1 MNSAVKGRHAG
12 DWNRRQFV
20 RGLGLGMLG
29 LGLPEVLRLQA
40 QARADKRGGQAR
52 SCIMIFLFGGPSQID
67 TWDMKPEAPR
77 EYRGEFKPIATAV
90 PGIRLCE
97 HLPRTARLAQHLA
110 LVRSLTMTDRVI
122 GNGDHHADTYYM
134 LTGHRPD
141 RSFFVEGINR
151 KPHADDWPFLGST
164 VAYRRPPAAD
174 LPGVVQLPARS
185 GEVTGYINPGQFS
198 GLLGPGFEP
207 VMVRG
212 TLEKPF
218 DLAVPQLAVPAD
230 VDPRRLHGR
239 RDLVGRLDAWQAQHE
254 RTGTA
259 FEGHDTYQS
268 KAFTLLTSDRT
279 KRAFDLNEEPRTVR
293 ERYGPDI
300 NGQSMLLARRLVEAG
315 VPFVCVHWT
324 GRIVG
329 AGLSWDTH
337 TDNFGQLKNVL
348 LPAFDAGYAALLEDL
363 EQRGLL
369 DETLVLVCAEMGRTP
384 KVADPRNTNNEA
396 PGRDHWVHCQTAVLA
411 GGGIRGGQV
420 YGASDR
426 IAGYPSDR
434 PVSPEHL
441 AATVYQAMG
450 IAENLVIQD
459 RQRRLLSLLE
469 DGQALP
475 LFG

>member
-1 MNSAVKGRHAG
+1 
-12 DWNRRQFV
+12 
-20 RGLGLGMLG
+20 MLG

-40 QARADKRGGQAR
+40 QARTGRRPGKAK

-67 TWDMKPEAPR
+67 TWDLKPDAPV
-77 EYRGEFKPIATAV
+77 EFRGEFKPITTSA
-90 PGIRLCE
+90 PGIHLCE
-97 HLPRTARLAQHLA
+97 HLPRTARVAHHLA
-110 LVRSLTMTDRVI
+110 LVRSLTMSGRVI

-151 KPHADDWPFLGST
+151 KPHGDDWPFIGST
-164 VAYRRPPAAD
+164 VAFRRPPAAD
-174 LPGVVQLPARS
+174 VPGVVQLPARS

-198 GLLGPGFEP
+198 GLLGPSFEP

-218 DLAVPQLAVPAD
+218 DLAVPQLTVPAE
-230 VDPRRLHGR
+230 VDTHRLNGR
-239 RDLVGRLDAWQAQHE
+239 RDLVGRLDSWQRQFEHS
-254 RTGTA
+254 GTPLA
-259 FEGHDTYQS
+259 AYDTYQR
-268 KAFTLLTSDRT
+268 KAFTLVTSDRT
-279 KRAFDLNEEPRTVR
+279 KRAFDLSSEPIRVR

-300 NGQSMLLARRLVEAG
+300 NSQSMLLARRLVEVG
-315 VPFVCVHWT
+315 VPFVCVHWI

-337 TDNFGQLKNVL
+337 TDNFGQLKTVL

-363 EQRGLL
+363 ELRGLL
-369 DETLVLVCAEMGRTP
+369 DETLVVVSAEMGRTP
-384 KVADPRNTNNEA
+384 KVADPRNKNNEP
-396 PGRDHWVHCQTAVLA
+396 PGRDHWIHCQTALLA

-426 IAGYPSDR
+426 IAAYPSDR

-450 IAENLVIQD
+450 IAENLVVQD
-459 RQRRLLSLLE
+459 RQGRALGLLE
-469 DGQALP
+469 EGQALP
-475 LFG
+475 LFS